1 MVKGRCGAVVS
12 CHRRVMQHHH
22 GAGRSSDK
30 QQFYLTIEH
39 IHCHQRYMIK
49 HCNVISITGQVFSPP
64 LVPPVDHLNFRKP

>member
-1 MVKGRCGAVVS
+1 MLWFLVTEGS
-12 CHRRVMQHHH
+12 CSIITVQ
-22 GAGRSSDK
+22 GEVQTSK
-30 QQFYLTIEH
+30 FYLTIEH